1 MFKRPSAIVIAIVFG
16 CQLMAVSG
24 FHKAP
29 KTDSLFEYSQKSASY
44 SFMPK

>member
-24 FHKAP
+24 FNKVPKVESPLEYGFKAQP
-29 KTDSLFEYSQKSASY
+29 Y
-44 SFMPK
+44 SFLLK